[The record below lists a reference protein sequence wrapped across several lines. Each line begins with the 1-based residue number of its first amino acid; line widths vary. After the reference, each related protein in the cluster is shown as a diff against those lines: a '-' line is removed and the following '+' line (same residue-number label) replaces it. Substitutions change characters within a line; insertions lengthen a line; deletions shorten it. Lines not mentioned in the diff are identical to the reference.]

1 MKSRRDLEAKGFK
14 GFCTVNDLR
23 TNGLSGIPSVSGVYA
38 VVRERSP
45 EPMEFLSCSPAGWFK
60 GKDPTLPVAALKDR
74 WVEGAE
80 ILYIGKA
87 GGGGSRP
94 DRTLRAR
101 IAELL
106 SFGAGVPCAHW
117 GGRSVW
123 QIEGSENLLVA
134 WVEATD
140 PVSLE
145 RSLIRDFKDQNNGQR
160 PFANR
165 QG

>member
-1 MKSRRDLEAKGFK
+1 MKLRRDLEARGFQ
-14 GFCTVNDLR
+14 GFLTVSALR
-23 TNGLSGIPSVSGVYA
+23 ARALSPIPSVPGVYA
-38 VVRERSP
+38 VIADTSP
-45 EPMEFLSCSPAGWFK
+45 EPVKILSHSPAGWFK
-60 GKDPTLPVAALKDR
+60 GKDPTQPVADLRDR
-74 WVEGAE
+74 WVEGVE

-106 SFGAGVPCAHW
+106 SFGTGALSAHW

-123 QIEGSENLLVA
+123 QLEGSENLLVA